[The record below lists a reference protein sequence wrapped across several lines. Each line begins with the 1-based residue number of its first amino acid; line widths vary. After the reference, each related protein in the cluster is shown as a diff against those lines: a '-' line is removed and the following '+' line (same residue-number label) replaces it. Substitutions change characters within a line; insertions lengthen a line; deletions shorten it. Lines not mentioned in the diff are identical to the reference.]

1 MERYI
6 RVANISVD
14 TENLLTREQ
23 MIDIAK
29 TTKDFE
35 SNPNWFQE
43 INAILDYVGL
53 WEEVEPIKEEENG
66 LHTTTPT
73 KDSKRKR

>member
-6 RVANISVD
+6 RVANVSVD

-53 WEEVEPIKEEENG
+53 WDEVEPKKEEDG
-66 LHTTTPT
+66 LHTATTT

>member
-6 RVANISVD
+6 RVVNVSVD

-35 SNPNWFQE
+35 SNPNWFQD

-53 WEEVEPIKEEENG
+53 WEEVEQKKEEDG
-66 LHTTTPT
+66 LHTTATT
-73 KDSKRKR
+73 KDSNRKR